1 MCRGSE
7 EGGRGISEM
16 VRLVKR
22 LPCKHE
28 ELSLIPQNLYKSSQ
42 AQWHP

>member
-7 EGGRGISEM
+7 EGGRGT
-16 VRLVKR
+16 L
-22 LPCKHE
+22 E

-42 AQWHP
+42 AQWHL